1 MLHYWDVLW
10 VAIAR
15 PLLSPSPLNRAST
28 AALRA
33 SVAEP
38 APLHPLLEAV
48 CLEELPS
55 VPRHI
60 AVIMDG
66 NSRWAAA
73 RGRPTAEGHA
83 AGVEALR
90 RLIGDC
96 AALGAVRELSVYAF
110 SHENWLRP
118 RSEVQALLS
127 LIESVLLAEA
137 DALLATGVQLSFVGD
152 LTRLSP
158 ALQRLLARVAARH
171 PPAEAWEMQPGCSR
185 DAAGMQPRLR
195 AEAGGCISTVSA
207 GSRLD
212 LGWRSPR
219 LNLG

>member
-1 MLHYWDVLW
+1 MLHYWDVLC
-10 VAIAR
+10 VATAAIAR

-137 DALLATGVQLSFVGD
+137 QRSASPP
-152 LTRLSP
+152 LTRSHRASLSP
-158 ALQRLLARVAARH
+158 LPPTRPLAAARRTRCS
-171 PPAEAWEMQPGCSR
+171 PPASN
-185 DAAGMQPRLR
+185 
-195 AEAGGCISTVSA
+195 SA
-207 GSRLD
+207 S
-212 LGWRSPR
+212 SVI
-219 LNLG
+219 

>member
-1 MLHYWDVLW
+1 MLHFWDVLC
-10 VAIAR
+10 VATAAIAR

-137 DALLATGVQLSFVGD
+137 QRSASPP
-152 LTRLSP
+152 LTRSHRASLSP
-158 ALQRLLARVAARH
+158 LPPTRPLAAARRTRCS
-171 PPAEAWEMQPGCSR
+171 PPASN
-185 DAAGMQPRLR
+185 
-195 AEAGGCISTVSA
+195 SA
-207 GSRLD
+207 S
-212 LGWRSPR
+212 SAI
-219 LNLG
+219 